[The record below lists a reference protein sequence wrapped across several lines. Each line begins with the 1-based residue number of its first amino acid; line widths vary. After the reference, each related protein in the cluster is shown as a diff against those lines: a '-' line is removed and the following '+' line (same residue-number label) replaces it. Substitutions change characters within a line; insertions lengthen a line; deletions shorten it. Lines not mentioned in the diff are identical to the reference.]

1 VAVVQAQAPASEAG
15 GAKPAAAAPAARYRT
30 HGNLNQVMRGI
41 LFPNSNVVFAA
52 QSEEFASIKQDKDP
66 SLATD
71 PLRGVYNSW
80 TAVEDSG
87 YALAEAANLLMIPG
101 RVCSNGKPAP
111 VGNADWA
118 KFAAGLR
125 DAGMEAVK
133 AAEGQEPGRDARR
146 ERQDDVGLLGLPRR
160 LSREDRQAGRRGRA
174 LHEDR
179 RWGRWGWRAGVEGS
193 YRLTAEPP
201 YPPVSV
207 SRPSSRPPGCTSNRR
222 PRAIDRHRAN

>member
-1 VAVVQAQAPASEAG
+1 MRRMRYRFLSLFTATALGAAALCASVAAQAPAG
-15 GAKPAAAAPAARYRT
+15 RGRAAATAPARPPAPAA
-30 HGNLNQVMRGI
+30 NVLQVMRGI
-41 LFPNSNVVFAA
+41 LYPASNVVFAA

-118 KFAAGLR
+118 KFVAGLR

-133 AAEGQEPGRDARR
+133 AAKAKNQDAMLDVSDKMTSACSACHDVYR
-146 ERQDDVGLLGLPRR
+146 EKTDKQGGEAAR
-160 LSREDRQAGRRGRA
+160 
-174 LHEDR
+174 
-179 RWGRWGWRAGVEGS
+179 
-193 YRLTAEPP
+193 
-201 YPPVSV
+201 
-207 SRPSSRPPGCTSNRR
+207 CTK
-222 PRAIDRHRAN
+222 

>member
-1 VAVVQAQAPASEAG
+1 MRTVVVAVSVAALAAMAVVQAQAPAA
-15 GAKPAAAAPAARYRT
+15 AKPAAPKPAPAAAAARYRV
-30 HGNLNQVMRGI
+30 HGNLNEIMRGI

-52 QSEEFASIKQDKDP
+52 QNEDFAKIQQDKDP

-118 KFAAGLR
+118 KFVAGLR
-125 DAGMEAVK
+125 EAGMETVK
-133 AAEGQEPGRDARR
+133 AAKAKNQDAMLDVSDKMTSACSACHDVYR
-146 ERQDDVGLLGLPRR
+146 EKPDVSAR
-160 LSREDRQAGRRGRA
+160 
-174 LHEDR
+174 
-179 RWGRWGWRAGVEGS
+179 
-193 YRLTAEPP
+193 
-201 YPPVSV
+201 
-207 SRPSSRPPGCTSNRR
+207 CTK
-222 PRAIDRHRAN
+222 

>member
-1 VAVVQAQAPASEAG
+1 MRKSGVLAAVIAVVAGAATIAVVQAQAPAA
-15 GAKPAAAAPAARYRT
+15 APKPAAATPAAGAAPARYRT

-52 QSEEFASIKQDKDP
+52 QSEDFAKIAQDKDP

-118 KFAAGLR
+118 KFVAGLR

-133 AAEGQEPGRDARR
+133 AAKAKNQDAMLDVSDKMTTACSACHDVYR
-146 ERQDDVGLLGLPRR
+146 EKSDKQG
-160 LSREDRQAGRRGRA
+160 
-174 LHEDR
+174 
-179 RWGRWGWRAGVEGS
+179 GVAARCS
-193 YRLTAEPP
+193 K
-201 YPPVSV
+201 
-207 SRPSSRPPGCTSNRR
+207 
-222 PRAIDRHRAN
+222 

>member
-1 VAVVQAQAPASEAG
+1 VIAVVAGAATIAVVQAQAPAA
-15 GAKPAAAAPAARYRT
+15 APKPAAATPAAGAAPARYRT

-52 QSEEFASIKQDKDP
+52 QNEEFASLKQDKDP

-118 KFAAGLR
+118 KFVAGLR

-133 AAEGQEPGRDARR
+133 AAKAKNQDAMLDVSDKMTTACSACHDVYR
-146 ERQDDVGLLGLPRR
+146 EKSDKQG
-160 LSREDRQAGRRGRA
+160 
-174 LHEDR
+174 
-179 RWGRWGWRAGVEGS
+179 GVAA
-193 YRLTAEPP
+193 R
-201 YPPVSV
+201 
-207 SRPSSRPPGCTSNRR
+207 CTK
-222 PRAIDRHRAN
+222 

>member
-1 VAVVQAQAPASEAG
+1 MRKSGALAAVIAVVAGAATIAVVQAQAPAA
-15 GAKPAAAAPAARYRT
+15 APKPAAATPAAGAAPARYRT

-52 QSEEFASIKQDKDP
+52 QNEEFASLKQDKDP

-118 KFAAGLR
+118 KFVAGLR

-133 AAEGQEPGRDARR
+133 AAKAKNQDAMLDVSDKMTTACSACHDVYR
-146 ERQDDVGLLGLPRR
+146 EKSDKQG
-160 LSREDRQAGRRGRA
+160 
-174 LHEDR
+174 
-179 RWGRWGWRAGVEGS
+179 GVAA
-193 YRLTAEPP
+193 R
-201 YPPVSV
+201 
-207 SRPSSRPPGCTSNRR
+207 CTK
-222 PRAIDRHRAN
+222 

>member
-1 VAVVQAQAPASEAG
+1 MRKAGVFAGVAVIAGVAAMAAVQAQAPAAPKPAA
-15 GAKPAAAAPAARYRT
+15 AKPAASAPTAARYRT

-52 QSEEFASIKQDKDP
+52 QNEEFASLKQDKDP

-118 KFAAGLR
+118 KFVAGLR

-133 AAEGQEPGRDARR
+133 AAKAKNQDAMLDVSDKMTTACSACHDVYR
-146 ERQDDVGLLGLPRR
+146 EKSDKQG
-160 LSREDRQAGRRGRA
+160 
-174 LHEDR
+174 
-179 RWGRWGWRAGVEGS
+179 GVAA
-193 YRLTAEPP
+193 R
-201 YPPVSV
+201 
-207 SRPSSRPPGCTSNRR
+207 CTK
-222 PRAIDRHRAN
+222 

>member
-1 VAVVQAQAPASEAG
+1 MRKSGALAAVIAVVAGAATIAVVQAQAPAA
-15 GAKPAAAAPAARYRT
+15 APKPAAATPAAGAAPARYRT

-52 QSEEFASIKQDKDP
+52 QNEEFASLKQDKDP

-118 KFAAGLR
+118 KFVAGLR

-133 AAEGQEPGRDARR
+133 AAKAKNQDAMLDVSDKMTTACSACHDVYR
-146 ERQDDVGLLGLPRR
+146 EKTDKQGGLAAR
-160 LSREDRQAGRRGRA
+160 
-174 LHEDR
+174 
-179 RWGRWGWRAGVEGS
+179 
-193 YRLTAEPP
+193 
-201 YPPVSV
+201 
-207 SRPSSRPPGCTSNRR
+207 CTK
-222 PRAIDRHRAN
+222 